1 MSDDIDYSFAPR
13 QSDEDDFPEKTEKR
27 RKSIDILGVSANAFA
42 KAMTR
47 AFSQASA
54 GGKQFDDVL
63 KSMALKLSSMAV
75 TNAFK
80 PLAKSFSKGLS
91 SIFKD
96 IFSGGSTTTDGG
108 DVSIGGDGKP
118 LPTFARG
125 GIKPFASGGV
135 IGAPTY
141 FPMSS
146 GGLGLAGEAGPEAIV
161 PLSRGPGGRLGVAMS
176 GGSPASNITVQIVT
190 PDAAS
195 FRRSESYLTGQIARA
210 VLRGQRSL

>member
-1 MSDDIDYSFAPR
+1 
-13 QSDEDDFPEKTEKR
+13 
-27 RKSIDILGVSANAFA
+27 
-42 KAMTR
+42 
-47 AFSQASA
+47 
-54 GGKQFDDVL
+54 
-63 KSMALKLSSMAV
+63 MAV

-80 PLAKSFSKGLS
+80 PLAKSFSKGLGN
-91 SIFKD
+91 IFKD
-96 IFSGGSTTTDGG
+96 IFNGGGTGSG
-108 DVSIGGDGKP
+108 DVSTGGDGTS
-118 LPTFARG
+118 TFFAKG

-141 FPMSS
+141 FPMS

-176 GGSPASNITVQIVT
+176 GGAPANITVQIMT

-210 VLRGQRSL
+210 VVRGQRSM